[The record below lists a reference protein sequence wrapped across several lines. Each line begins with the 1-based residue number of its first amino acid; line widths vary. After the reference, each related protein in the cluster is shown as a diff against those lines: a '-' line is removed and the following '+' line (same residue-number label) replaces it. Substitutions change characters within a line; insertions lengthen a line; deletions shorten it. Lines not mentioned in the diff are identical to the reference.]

1 MKAIGIYEVKT
12 KISEICETVKKTH
25 EPVIITKRGV
35 PMVKISSIDSKKEQS
50 DVWGKYYTYTEAN
63 SPILEEIVLPS
74 RDVDPLKNTLD
85 D

>member
-35 PMVKISSIDSKKEQS
+35 PMVKITSIDSKKEQS
-50 DVWGKYYTYTEAN
+50 DVWGKYYTYTKAN